1 MSDQCPYVCECVF
14 RSGCALAPTG
24 LSFLPEGVGEGKLSG
39 YVEPYQNHPC
49 QCLGVGETQ
58 EQRVSLVVQVLMF
71 WGHGCIRRGKQR
83 GERSDLAPMG
93 GRGGQEP
100 HLYPRE
106 TID

>member
-1 MSDQCPYVCECVF
+1 MVNAPMCVNVCLGQDVPWP
-14 RSGCALAPTG
+14 PTG

-49 QCLGVGETQ
+49 QRLGVEEAQ
-58 EQRVSLVVQVLMF
+58 EQVVSSVVQVLMF
-71 WGHGCIRRGKQR
+71 WGRGCIRRGQQR
-83 GERSDLAPMG
+83 GERSELAP
-93 GRGGQEP
+93 RGPGA

>member
-14 RSGCALAPTG
+14 RSGCALAPAG
-24 LSFLPEGVGEGKLSG
+24 LSFLPEGVGEGRLSG

-49 QCLGVGETQ
+49 QRLGAGETQ
-58 EQRVSLVVQVLMF
+58 EQGVSLVVQVLMF

-93 GRGGQEP
+93 RGGRSP
-100 HLYPRE
+100 TYTPGKP
-106 TID
+106 